1 MTKQPLHVNWKA
13 TTEQICVLDL
23 DPAFHPYANV
33 NNTFFLAH
41 KHVVFPGGE
50 DHITV
55 DWTENILGDPPL
67 IITQR
72 VNTAQDFFKILL
84 AADAAQRSRKFGTIS
99 LFIPYFPGARQDRV
113 CNPGE
118 PLTVKVYADLINAC
132 RFDEVI
138 ICSPHSEVTPALINN
153 VTVIDLDVTFAA
165 GIAEEIFARSSAST
179 LNVVCPDAGA
189 GKRVMKL
196 ARLLQEDFPEKTI
209 NLIRCEKV
217 RDVKDGSLKEFFVA
231 ADDLGGHPC
240 IIFDDIVAYGGTFLG
255 LADALDKKNAGELNI
270 FTCHT
275 DCEAGAA
282 NLTARFGHV
291 YMTNSKITIPYN
303 DKRNLTILDINL

>member
-1 MTKQPLHVNWKA
+1 MTKQPFHVKWQV
-13 TTEQICVLDL
+13 TTDQICVLNL
-23 DPAFHPYANV
+23 DPAFDPYV
-33 NNTFFLAH
+33 NTSDAFFLEH
-41 KHVVFPGGE
+41 KHIVFPGGE
-50 DHITV
+50 DHITI
-55 DWTENILGDPPL
+55 DWTENILGKPKL

-72 VNTAQDFFKILL
+72 VNSARDFLKILL
-84 AADAAQRSRKFGTIS
+84 ATDAAKRSMKFSMIS

-132 RFDEVI
+132 RFDEVC
-138 ICSPHSEVTPALINN
+138 ICSPHSEVATALVDN
-153 VTVIDLDVTFAA
+153 VTVIDLDMRFAQQ
-165 GIAEEIFARSSAST
+165 IATEIFGRNGSST

-196 ARLLQEDFPEKTI
+196 AALIQQTFYDKTI

-231 ADDLGGHPC
+231 SDSLGGHPC

-255 LADALDKKNAGELNI
+255 LADALDKKEAGELNI
-270 FTCHT
+270 FTCHS
-275 DCEAGAA
+275 DCSVGVA
-282 NLTARFGHV
+282 NLLDRFNYV
-291 YMTNSKITIPYN
+291 YMTNSKIN
-303 DKRNLTILDINL
+303 MGSANNLTVFPVTA